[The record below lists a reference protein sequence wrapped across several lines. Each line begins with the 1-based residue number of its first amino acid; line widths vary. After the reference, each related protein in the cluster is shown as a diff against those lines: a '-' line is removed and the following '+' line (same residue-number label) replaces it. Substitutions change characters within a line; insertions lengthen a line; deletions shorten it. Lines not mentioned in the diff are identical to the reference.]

1 MENVRYKRTD
11 GNDIDFQKFYLST
24 EEYYS
29 GIVGRVGNRKGF
41 IPYNISESVKTV
53 IMAYIENNPVGC
65 AGLKPYSDTDAEIK
79 RVWIEP
85 QYRRHHIA
93 VEMMKMIEDTA
104 KCMLFQRTVLQ
115 TRAAMTEALS
125 LYKKLGYYRISNY
138 PPYDK
143 LDGAIC
149 YAKNL

>member
-29 GIVGRVGNRKGF
+29 SIVGGVGNRKGF

-53 IMAYIENNPVGC
+53 IIAYIENNPVGC

-79 RVWIEP
+79 RVWVEP
-85 QYRRHHIA
+85 QYRRHHIS

-104 KCMLFQRTVLQ
+104 K
-115 TRAAMTEALS
+115 
-125 LYKKLGYYRISNY
+125 LYAFSEDCTSDKGSN
-138 PPYDK
+138 DRSC
-143 LDGAIC
+143 ITI
-149 YAKNL
+149 